1 MSKNEYLVY
10 VHIFPNG
17 KQYVGMTK
25 SAEKRW
31 AGKGS
36 NYKYN
41 ERMYKDIQKF
51 GWDNIQHLIL
61 HSGLSKKRAFE
72 LEAEETEKR
81 KSYLEE
87 YGYNVSISNARSGE
101 RNPMYGMSG
110 EKSPVAIP
118 VHQYDKKTLLY
129 IGSYPN
135 ALQASIELGIEPHI
149 NECCRG
155 TRLSCGGYY
164 WSYEKSEKYKKI
176 RGRKEHTKMFHAVV
190 QMDEFGNEIRVYSS
204 LKEAARETGAKNI
217 SDCCRGVRNVSGGYK
232 WRYLNDNSGRYQT
245 ADRKT

>member
-31 AGKGS
+31 ARKGS

-87 YGYNVSISNARSGE
+87 YGYNVSISR
-101 RNPMYGMSG
+101 
-110 EKSPVAIP
+110 
-118 VHQYDKKTLLY
+118 
-129 IGSYPN
+129 
-135 ALQASIELGIEPHI
+135 
-149 NECCRG
+149 
-155 TRLSCGGYY
+155 
-164 WSYEKSEKYKKI
+164 
-176 RGRKEHTKMFHAVV
+176 
-190 QMDEFGNEIRVYSS
+190 
-204 LKEAARETGAKNI
+204 
-217 SDCCRGVRNVSGGYK
+217 
-232 WRYLNDNSGRYQT
+232 
-245 ADRKT
+245 